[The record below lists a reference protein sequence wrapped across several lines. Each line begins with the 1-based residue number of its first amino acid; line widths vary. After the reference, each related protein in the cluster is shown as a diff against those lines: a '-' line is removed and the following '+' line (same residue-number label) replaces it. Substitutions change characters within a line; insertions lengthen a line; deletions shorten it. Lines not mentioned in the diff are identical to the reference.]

1 MLLLPLLNLAEE
13 GDYQKTKELTT
24 KFLELLV
31 DESAYSLKIKVDS
44 LVQLFNSIH
53 TKSGIKSLTFEKLIE
68 LALQENC
75 ADILIERARKVVEE
89 TAGWNLTKE
98 ERR

>member
-1 MLLLPLLNLAEE
+1 MAEE

-24 KFLELLV
+24 KFVDLLV

-68 LALQENC
+68 LAIRENC

-89 TAGWNLTKE
+89 TVGWNLTRE

>member
-13 GDYQKTKELTT
+13 GDYQKTKELTA
-24 KFLELLV
+24 KFVNLLV
-31 DESAYSLKIKVDS
+31 DESEYTLKIKVDS
-44 LVQLFNSIH
+44 LVQLYNSIH

-68 LALQENC
+68 VALRENC

-89 TAGWNLTKE
+89 TVGWNLTRE

>member
-53 TKSGIKSLTFEKLIE
+53 T
-68 LALQENC
+68 
-75 ADILIERARKVVEE
+75 
-89 TAGWNLTKE
+89 
-98 ERR
+98 